1 MKNKL
6 TLSQVIDKYAF
17 VLSDL
22 ERLLESDNLNSFET
36 KVAIKQ
42 LWAAIMERRRRAE
55 QEGS

>member
-42 LWAAIMERRRRAE
+42 LWAAIMERQRRAE